1 VPLIDDFL
9 DELGKASWFTSLDLT
24 AGYHQVRLKPG
35 EAYKTAF
42 QTHTGHYEFRVMVFG
57 LSGAPSTF
65 QKAMNSTLAP
75 LLRKYV
81 LVFFDDI
88 LIYSNSYAEHLEHIQ
103 QVLQLLQQDQ
113 WKVKLSKCA
122 FAQRQVTYLGHV
134 ISEHGVATDPGKVSA
149 VMNWPVPA
157 NVKVLRGF
165 LGLAGYYRK
174 FVRHFGIIAKPL
186 TELLKK
192 GVVYV
197 WTSEHQRAFQTLQ
210 QALSSAPI
218 FALPDFS
225 VPFCIESDA
234 SGVGIGEVLLQKGH
248 PLAYISKALGPRS
261 RGLSTYEKEYL
272 AILEVV
278 HQWRH
283 FC

>member
-1 VPLIDDFL
+1 
-9 DELGKASWFTSLDLT
+9 
-24 AGYHQVRLKPG
+24 
-35 EAYKTAF
+35 
-42 QTHTGHYEFRVMVFG
+42 M
-57 LSGAPSTF
+57 
-65 QKAMNSTLAP
+65 
-75 LLRKYV
+75 
-81 LVFFDDI
+81 
-88 LIYSNSYAEHLEHIQ
+88 
-103 QVLQLLQQDQ
+103 
-113 WKVKLSKCA
+113 SKCA
-122 FAQRQVTYLGHV
+122 FAQRQVPYLGHV

-149 VMNWPVPA
+149 MMNWPVPA
-157 NVKVLRGF
+157 NVKELRGF

-210 QALSSAPI
+210 QALSSAPV